1 MTASQFAQ
9 QINAGKT
16 ADTSFRLCEDQ
27 EFWSEQGVHTAE
39 ELRRHLAISEFE
51 ECWKEEHGFRLR
63 RDWTSWSVEEIE
75 AEIARRF
82 FSNKAQAQ
90 EV

>member
-1 MTASQFAQ
+1 MTASQYAQ
-9 QINAGKT
+9 QLNARN
-16 ADTSFRLCEDQ
+16 ADSSFRLWEDQ
-27 EFWSEQGVHTAE
+27 EYWSGQGIHTAE
-39 ELRRHLAISEFE
+39 ELRRHLVISEFE